1 VPAAEREAL
10 RADWQ
15 VLLGARDHVL
25 QALESARNAK
35 TIGGS
40 LEAQVS
46 LAAPVAVHAV
56 LERHARQLSALL
68 IVSRA
73 SLEKTVSGDGVASL
87 RVEVQRAEGQ
97 KCERCWNYS
106 TRVGESMQY
115 PTVCE
120 RCVAALDEI
129 TGGK

>member
-1 VPAAEREAL
+1 M
-10 RADWQ
+10 
-15 VLLGARDHVL
+15 L

-46 LAAPVAVHAV
+46 LAAPSEVHSV
-56 LERHARQLSALL
+56 LERYAKQLCALF
-68 IVSRA
+68 IVSQVT
-73 SLEKTVSGDGVASL
+73 LENPVSGDGVSSI
-87 RVEVQRAEGQ
+87 RVQVRRAEGR

-129 TGGK
+129 AGGK